1 MYLSSDLL
9 PLEHILL
16 DLEVNN
22 KKRLFE
28 EMAEIFAKQSGLNE
42 DKIFQVLLLREKLG
56 STALDCGAAIP
67 HGRVSGLEKAS
78 VIFARLKKAISFDS
92 YDDHQVD
99 LIFAVIVPEAGNEE
113 HMKIFSHIARK
124 ISNEE
129 VREQLR
135 TLSSAAAI
143 SDLFFA
149 S

>member
-1 MYLSSDLL
+1 M
-9 PLEHILL
+9 
-16 DLEVNN
+16 
-22 KKRLFE
+22 
-28 EMAEIFAKQSGLNE
+28 
-42 DKIFQVLLLREKLG
+42 
-56 STALDCGAAIP
+56 
-67 HGRVSGLEKAS
+67 
-78 VIFARLKKAISFDS
+78 
-92 YDDHQVD
+92 
-99 LIFAVIVPEAGNEE
+99 IVPEAGNEE